1 MCRAELPQESAS
13 SHKALLVVGDT
24 NGLFIEGLEV

>member
-1 MCRAELPQESAS
+1 MSDHHTEGAP